1 MTQDQCVFIRG
12 FRVKCVFFWIR
23 PIQIESDS
31 VLVTATAA
39 GTIKCKWYECHV
51 FRKWVAFLCE
61 VMKKNLDTLV
71 SAGRLEYRRCG
82 HG

>member
-1 MTQDQCVFIRG
+1 MAQDQCVFIRG
-12 FRVKCVFFWIR
+12 FRVKCVFWIR

-31 VLVTATAA
+31 VLMTATAA

-51 FRKWVAFLCE
+51 IRKWVAFCE
-61 VMKKNLDTLV
+61 VKKTNLDTLV

-82 HG
+82 HD